1 MLNLIRFIWK
11 YSTFFLF
18 LILEVFC
25 FYLIFQNSHYQKSR
39 FISSSNLV
47 AGNVFTTVN
56 STREYFN
63 LKETNEMLARENAIL
78 HTASRAAFVKIKTT
92 ETTVNDTL
100 LKQQYIFV
108 NARVV
113 NNSVNKRNNYL
124 TLNIGSS
131 RGIKPEM
138 AVISSN
144 GIVGITKAVSENFT
158 SVLSVL
164 NKDAKISAKIKKNNY
179 FGSLSWEG
187 GDYKLGTLTDIPT
200 HVTIAKG
207 DTIVT
212 NAFSAIFPENILIGK
227 IESFEIKPGDN
238 FYTISVRFSTN
249 FKNVAHVF
257 VVKNLMKEEQKKLEQ
272 DTQNDK

>member
-18 LILEVFC
+18 LILESIC
-25 FYLIFQNSHYQKSR
+25 FYLIFQNSFYQKAQ
-39 FISSSNLV
+39 FISSSNSV

-78 HTASRAAFVKIKTT
+78 HTASKAAFVRTKTS

-113 NNSVNKRNNYL
+113 NNSVSKRNNYL
-124 TLNIGSS
+124 TLNIGSN

-200 HVTIAKG
+200 HVKILKG

-212 NAFSAIFPENILIGK
+212 NAFSAIFPENIMIGF
-227 IESFEIKPGDN
+227 IESYEIKPGDN

-257 VVKNLMKEEQKKLEQ
+257 VVKNLMKDEQKKLEQ
-272 DTQNDK
+272 ETQNDK

>member
-11 YSTFFLF
+11 YSNFFLF
-18 LILEVFC
+18 LILETFC
-25 FYLIFQNSHYQKSR
+25 FYLIFQNSYYQKSR
-39 FISSSNLV
+39 FISSSNVV

-63 LKETNEMLARENAIL
+63 LRETNEMLARENAIL
-78 HTASRAAFVKIKTT
+78 HTAAKTASIKLDTTQSLVK
-92 ETTVNDTL
+92 DTL
-100 LKQQYIFV
+100 YKQQYIFV

-124 TLNIGSS
+124 TLNIGSN
-131 RGIKPEM
+131 RGIRPEM

-144 GIVGITKAVSENFT
+144 GIVGITKSVSENFT

-200 HVTIAKG
+200 HVKILKG
-207 DTIVT
+207 DTVVT
-212 NAFSAIFPENILIGK
+212 NAYSAIFPENIMIGF

-257 VVKNLMKEEQKKLEQ
+257 VVKNLLKDEQQKLEQ
-272 DTQNDK
+272 ETQNDK

>member
-11 YSTFFLF
+11 YSSFFLF
-18 LILEVFC
+18 LILESIC
-25 FYLIFQNSHYQKSR
+25 FYLIFQNSFYQKAQ
-39 FISSSNLV
+39 FISSSNSI

-78 HTASRAAFVKIKTT
+78 HTASKAAFVRTKTT

-124 TLNIGSS
+124 TLNIGSN

-179 FGSLSWEG
+179 FGSLSWEV

-200 HVTIAKG
+200 HVKILKG

-212 NAFSAIFPENILIGK
+212 NAFSAIFPENIMIGF
-227 IESFEIKPGDN
+227 IESYEIKPGDN

-257 VVKNLMKEEQKKLEQ
+257 VVKNLMKEEQNKLEQ
-272 DTQNDK
+272 ETQNDK

>member
-1 MLNLIRFIWK
+1 MLNLVRFIWK
-11 YSTFFLF
+11 YSNFFLF
-18 LILEVFC
+18 LLLEIFC
-25 FYLIFQNSHYQKSR
+25 FYLIFQNSHFQKAQ
-39 FISSSNLV
+39 FISSSNKV

-63 LKETNEMLARENAIL
+63 LKETNEMLAHENALL
-78 HTASRAAFVKIKTT
+78 HSASKAAFVRLDTSQTHIK
-92 ETTVNDTL
+92 DTL
-100 LKQQYIFV
+100 LKQQYTFV

-124 TLNIGSS
+124 TLNIGSNS
-131 RGIKPEM
+131 GIKPEM

-158 SVLSVL
+158 SVLSIL
-164 NKDAKISAKIKKNNY
+164 NKDAKISAKVKKNNY

-200 HVTIAKG
+200 HVKILKG

-212 NAFSAIFPENILIGK
+212 NAYSAIFPENIMIGY
-227 IESFEIKPGDN
+227 IESYETKPGDN

-257 VVKNLMKEEQKKLEQ
+257 VVKNLLKEEQKKLEQ
-272 DTQNDK
+272 ETQNDK

>member
-1 MLNLIRFIWK
+1 MLNLVRFIWK
-11 YSTFFLF
+11 YSNFFLF
-18 LILEVFC
+18 LLLEVFC
-25 FYLIFQNSHYQKSR
+25 FYLIFQNSYYQR
-39 FISSSNLV
+39 AQFISSSNQV
-47 AGNVFTTVN
+47 AGNIFTTVN

-63 LKETNEMLARENAIL
+63 LKETNELLARENALL
-78 HTASRAAFVKIKTT
+78 HSQSKDAYVRTDTSQ
-92 ETTVNDTL
+92 TTVKDTL
-100 LKQQYIFV
+100 LKQQYTFI

-124 TLNIGSS
+124 TLNIGSN
-131 RGIKPEM
+131 RGITPEM

-158 SVLSVL
+158 SVLSIL

-200 HVTIAKG
+200 HVKILKG
-207 DTIVT
+207 DTVVT
-212 NAFSAIFPENILIGK
+212 NAYSAIFPEDIMIGF
-227 IESFEIKPGDN
+227 IESYEIKPGDN

-257 VVKNLMKEEQKKLEQ
+257 VVKNILKEEQKKLEQ
-272 DTQNDK
+272 ETQNDK

>member
-18 LILEVFC
+18 LILESIC
-25 FYLIFQNSHYQKSR
+25 FYLIFQNSFYQKAQ
-39 FISSSNLV
+39 FISSSNSV

-78 HTASRAAFVKIKTT
+78 HTASKAAFVRTKTS

-124 TLNIGSS
+124 TLNIGSN

-200 HVTIAKG
+200 HVKILKG

-212 NAFSAIFPENILIGK
+212 NAFSAIFPENIMIGF
-227 IESFEIKPGDN
+227 IESYEIKPGDN

-257 VVKNLMKEEQKKLEQ
+257 VVKNLMKDEQKKLEQ
-272 DTQNDK
+272 ETQNDK